1 MFYYIIYNSSK
12 QFIPFY
18 CMCEFLHVYIWTM
31 CTPGT
36 LGGEKR
42 ELDLLE
48 LELQAVVRYH
58 MGAGNGTKY
67 SEEH

>member
-1 MFYYIIYNSSK
+1 
-12 QFIPFY
+12 
-18 CMCEFLHVYIWTM
+18 M